1 MIQPGQT
8 LDDTSTETTT
18 VEEHEAG
25 KIIFLPSQ
33 LVVYNRDEPRPS
45 AWLAWLEALPKEA
58 FTRFKVFPKPKI
70 DRIATS
76 YLDVKRVPTCIQLPV
91 KLYTQQTRCGKSDHH
106 PPSRN
111 SVFRFQNYFNA
122 LSLLQWKVRW
132 GKNPVRTSSVHASP
146 CVTSAKKKKKNRS
159 TGREGRKGCPPQ
171 SVRARPSPGLRPTQ
185 LAHPPVLAR
194 TLPFACGPRPGYAP
208 PRSHTLPSLRA
219 CRDTAVAVQPL
230 PNPPASVAPALV
242 LCAPLAR
249 TDSRPSCAYTR
260 RAEGCAR
267 CEVREPGCGVWV
279 REQGCRG
286 GASVCAKGGRACVR
300 GWRSPC
306 GGCWGSRC
314 PPAHPFAR
322 KRERARG
329 RRNGPPREGDLNKRV
344 GGVYCPLTVPLI
356 RVARPFPSTHAR
368 PFHTDRECAKVSL
381 AWRPVASPSRAL
393 PLSRERVRRGTA
405 RPPTPSARATP
416 TPHARPTPLRANR
429 CATPAPLFPHP
440 HPAPRFSHL
449 APRTPLCASGVGAG
463 RAGVGARKGGTQNE
477 GRCNTSRR
485 IRQGLHRYRRVPA
498 CAQRR

>member
-1 MIQPGQT
+1 MANPVIAFFTLYGSRARSNPWDICGVHDVFNTHYLGGAKTNIRSHLGGSFLLQT
-8 LDDTSTETTT
+8 FGSRT
-18 VEEHEAG
+18 VNHPWCKVDGLSRQTHGRMLANC
-25 KIIFLPSQ
+25 IMP
-33 LVVYNRDEPRPS
+33 RDRDCYRDLRS
-45 AWLAWLEALPKEA
+45 G
-58 FTRFKVFPKPKI
+58 
-70 DRIATS
+70 
-76 YLDVKRVPTCIQLPV
+76 QLP
-91 KLYTQQTRCGKSDHH
+91 L
-106 PPSRN
+106 
-111 SVFRFQNYFNA
+111 FRTES
-122 LSLLQWKVRW
+122 LSQK
-132 GKNPVRTSSVHASP
+132 GS
-146 CVTSAKKKKKNRS
+146 RS

-194 TLPFACGPRPGYAP
+194 TLPFACGPRPGHAP
-208 PRSHTLPSLRA
+208 PRSHTLPPLRA

-242 LCAPLAR
+242 LCAPLTR

-267 CEVREPGCGVWV
+267 CEVREPGCWVWVREPGCGVWV

-440 HPAPRFSHL
+440 HPAPRFSHPHPAPRFSHL